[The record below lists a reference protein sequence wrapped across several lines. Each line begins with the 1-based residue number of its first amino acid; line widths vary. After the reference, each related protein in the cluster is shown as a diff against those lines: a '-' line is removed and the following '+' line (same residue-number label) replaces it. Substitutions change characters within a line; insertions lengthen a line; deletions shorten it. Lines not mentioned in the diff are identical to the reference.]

1 MTRNQGWLALGGVG
15 AVVALLAATPCL
27 AQPAQPAEPPRG
39 AVSETVDVRTLD
51 FGVRVEDRTGAPIRG
66 LGRDDF
72 QVRLDREKARV
83 QTVSEVTDERL
94 EDLLMVIVVDHR
106 SLAAADRDAALRQLE
121 VDVDALFAEARPA
134 IAVASLDATLEVV
147 QPPTTDPARVKIA
160 LQGQQGKE
168 SASGGRGLFA
178 VEQSAR
184 NSLEEVLRELRG
196 NRRDRVV
203 AMATM
208 ESLIS
213 EFRGQAQ
220 ALHRETEL
228 TLQALRGFV
237 RSLGTEPGRK
247 ALVYLSNGMPVRP
260 LGVLMQTLQET
271 LSGGAT
277 GAQDT
282 VDPTPGGSESTASS
296 PMISTTG
303 EGGVMERD
311 VSQELVRLQQ
321 AVDSFQSQDTL
332 EALIAEAN
340 AGRISFY
347 SARPA
352 PAQAQTAQDRDTGRG
367 SALELSDEKALLVDL
382 SGNTGGTAR
391 LGEGGLAGFLAATA
405 TDYAHYYSVALE
417 PPTLAEGAR
426 IELDVKVKT
435 RGARVR
441 SPAALVLPRRVD
453 ERLEDRTLAALA
465 ELASLPPQ
473 NPHHLELAVSKQEPL
488 PGGANRHRV
497 QLELTLPIGNI
508 GLRAE
513 NDMHRTAS
521 RVAVAVVDEQ
531 GLLLQSQHLQLP
543 LQIPTAD
550 LENARTQYY
559 RALVVLELPA
569 GEHRLS
575 LGLWDDVSGASSY
588 LAMPLVVRAR

>member
-1 MTRNQGWLALGGVG
+1 MTRNQGWLALRGVG
-15 AVVALLAATPCL
+15 AVVALLAATPSL
-27 AQPAQPAEPPRG
+27 AQPAEPPRG

-66 LGRDDF
+66 LERDDF

-121 VDVDALFAEARPA
+121 ADVDALFAEASPA

-160 LQGQQGKE
+160 LQGEQGRE
-168 SASGGRGLFA
+168 STSGGRGLLT

-347 SARPA
+347 AARPP
-352 PAQAQTAQDRDTGRG
+352 PAQAQTAQDRDSGRG
-367 SALELSDEKALLVDL
+367 SALELSDQKALLVDL

-405 TDYAHYYSVALE
+405 TDYSHYYSVALE
-417 PPTLAEGAR
+417 PPARAEGTR

-453 ERLEDRTLAALA
+453 QRLEDRTLAALA

-473 NPHHLELAVSKQEPL
+473 NPHHLELAVAKQEPL
-488 PGGANRHRV
+488 PGGADRHRV

-513 NDMHRTAS
+513 EGMHRTAS

-550 LENARTQYY
+550 LEDARTQYY